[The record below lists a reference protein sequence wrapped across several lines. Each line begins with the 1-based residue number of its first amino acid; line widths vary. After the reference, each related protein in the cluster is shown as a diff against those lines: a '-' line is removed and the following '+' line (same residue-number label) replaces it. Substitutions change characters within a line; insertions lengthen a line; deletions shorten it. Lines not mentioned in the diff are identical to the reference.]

1 MKTILRSLFVITCSI
16 YASLTLAQ
24 SYVGLKLGHAE
35 IMSDLESSSS
45 LGWYLGH
52 AVSENFAVELNYD
65 SFGDADIEGV
75 DVELS
80 ADALSVYGVF
90 KVDIKT
96 GVTPYA
102 KMGLARLRVKQEAN
116 CCGIDDESNY
126 ETQFAYGVGLMGGSK
141 KLNVRLEYSAINA
154 DEEKLANFS
163 LGIQIGI

>member
-1 MKTILRSLFVITCSI
+1 MRSLFVITCSV

-96 GVTPYA
+96 SIKNLFSPVPEVDIAVISPPDSTIATKGGRDGY
-102 KMGLARLRVKQEAN
+102 GDHEAAHQKRS
-116 CCGIDDESNY
+116 IDH
-126 ETQFAYGVGLMGGSK
+126 L
-141 KLNVRLEYSAINA
+141 VRLV
-154 DEEKLANFS
+154 
-163 LGIQIGI
+163 